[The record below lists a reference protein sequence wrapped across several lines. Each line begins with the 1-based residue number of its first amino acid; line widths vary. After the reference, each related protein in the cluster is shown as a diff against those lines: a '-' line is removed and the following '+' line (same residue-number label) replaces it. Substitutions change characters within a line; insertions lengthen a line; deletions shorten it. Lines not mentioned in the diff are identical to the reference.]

1 MNCLP
6 SLPVTVLSGLVEV
19 ALVLETPSFTVLE
32 DFSINTEA
40 YLCGHTLV
48 FITIAS
54 QSQVIL
60 DPTHDKG
67 DKVDLVVSCSGPEY
81 TDFAMVEL

>member
-32 DFSINTEA
+32 DFSSGTEA

-48 FITIAS
+48 FITITS

-67 DKVDLVVSCSGPEY
+67 DKVDLVGSCSGPEY